1 MVSNILCGY
10 SNYSVDKWGYGW
22 AVSFITELPS
32 SISGTFTNVNT
43 QDINITGNAA
53 TATKLTTARTINGTS
68 FDGSANITTAN
79 WGTARNISIADS
91 DSSNTGTAVSVN
103 GSAAATLKLPATI
116 KATLKGNADTASKLL
131 HNQLDNIGYATDDTH
146 ILKLGY
152 FTCTGGFDHIVLLFS
167 SAFWGN

>member
-53 TATKLTTARTINGTS
+53 TATKLATARTINGTS

-79 WGTARNISIADS
+79 WGTARNISISDS
-91 DSSNTGTAVSVN
+91 DLTMNF
-103 GSAAATLKLPATI
+103 
-116 KATLKGNADTASKLL
+116 
-131 HNQLDNIGYATDDTH
+131 DNIYTKMNPQIIENIEPKDMAK
-146 ILKLGY
+146 IKENEKLFEELK
-152 FTCTGGFDHIVLLFS
+152 
-167 SAFWGN
+167 